1 MLGIGVFFGSRSP
14 EHDVSI
20 LTGELIIA
28 GLKKLGHQVFPIYL
42 DKQGRW
48 LIDEKL
54 GSLEFFRKSGGKID
68 PRGLNNF
75 TLDLEK
81 SLGKL
86 VFKKK
91 GFGKKEIT
99 IDLAFPSFHGSY
111 GEDGTIQ
118 GLFEIFNVPY
128 VGCDVASSA
137 VTMDKIL
144 TKQLYEAA
152 KIPTTKFVF
161 FTKKE
166 WEKDKTPKG
175 RASGSSQILKRIKAL
190 KWPLFVKPARLGSS
204 IGVAKIKTPKE
215 LEFAIEVALHYDN
228 RALVEEAIE
237 NLMDLTVCLLGN
249 DDPIPSLIQDSTFEG
264 DLFSYEE
271 KYLKKGGA
279 QLGRAKRSLN
289 IPAPIDTKTTK
300 KIQDMAVSVFKLFGC
315 SGIARVD
322 FLYNKKTRTVY
333 ANEINT
339 LPGTLY
345 HHLWRQSGVSFNE
358 LLTRLIKLAQEK
370 HQAKKEIIYTFE
382 SDILKQAGSSK
393 LKLNF

>member
-1 MLGIGVFFGSRSP
+1 MNIGVFFGSRSP

-175 RASGSSQILKRIKAL
+175 RASGSSQILKMIKAL
-190 KWPLFVKPARLGSS
+190 KRPLFVKPARLGSS
-204 IGVAKIKTPKE
+204 IGVAKVKTPKE
-215 LEFAIEVALHYDN
+215 LGFAIEVALHYDN
-228 RALVEEAIE
+228 RALVEEAVE

-271 KYLKKGGA
+271 K
-279 QLGRAKRSLN
+279 
-289 IPAPIDTKTTK
+289 
-300 KIQDMAVSVFKLFGC
+300 KLL
-315 SGIARVD
+315 A
-322 FLYNKKTRTVY
+322 
-333 ANEINT
+333 
-339 LPGTLY
+339 GTL
-345 HHLWRQSGVSFNE
+345 VP
-358 LLTRLIKLAQEK
+358 
-370 HQAKKEIIYTFE
+370 
-382 SDILKQAGSSK
+382 
-393 LKLNF
+393 

>member
-1 MLGIGVFFGSRSP
+1 MNIGVFFGSRSP

-48 LIDEKL
+48 LIDERL
-54 GSLEFFRKSGGKID
+54 GSLEFFQKAGSKIE
-68 PRGLNNF
+68 PRGLNDF
-75 TLDLEK
+75 ILDLEK

-86 VFKKK
+86 AFKKK
-91 GFGKKEIT
+91 GFSKKEIA
-99 IDLAFPSFHGSY
+99 IDLAFPAFHGSY

-128 VGCDVASSA
+128 VGCDVTSSA

-144 TKQLYEAA
+144 TKQIYEAA
-152 KIPTTKFVF
+152 KFPTTKFVF

-166 WEKDKTPKG
+166 WERDK
-175 RASGSSQILKRIKAL
+175 SQILKRIKGL

-204 IGVAKIKTPKE
+204 IGVAKVKTLKE
-215 LEFAIEVALHYDN
+215 LEFAIEVALHYDT
-228 RALVEEAIE
+228 RALVEEAVLD
-237 NLMDLTVCLLGN
+237 LMDLTVAVLGN
-249 DDPIPSLIQDSTFEG
+249 DDPIPSLIQDSSFEG

-279 QLGRAKRSLN
+279 QLGRATKSIN
-289 IPAPIDTKTTK
+289 IPAAIDARTTK
-300 KIQDMAVSVFKLFGC
+300 KIQDMAVQIFKLFGC

-322 FLYNKKTRTVY
+322 FLYNKKTKAIY

-358 LLTRLIKLAQEK
+358 LLTRLIELAEEK
-370 HQAKKEIIYTFE
+370 HQSKKEIIYTFE
-382 SDILKQAGSSK
+382 SDILKQAGASK